1 MNRLTAKGQTLL
13 ELVVG
18 MSLITVVIGALAI
31 TTTYSLRNTQFSKNQ
46 AQATQLAQENME
58 KVRTIKSANYGV
70 CLTNRTPCLTWEEIW
85 DVTFGSSES
94 CTAVG
99 CTYIPTN
106 NCTVTGNITKAL
118 CLTYSENPVD
128 LGNGFTAQVIIEDEP
143 GLSNTQKRVTSEVFW
158 TDTTGKHSSD
168 LVTVFSKL

>member
-1 MNRLTAKGQTLL
+1 MLNLKGQTLL

-46 AQATQLAQENME
+46 AQATKLAQENLE
-58 KVRTIKSANYGV
+58 KVRTIKSSNYGV
-70 CLTNRTPCLTWEEIW
+70 CPDGQVPCLTWEEIW
-85 DVTFGSSES
+85 DEKFGKAGS
-94 CTAVG
+94 CSALG

-106 NCTVTGNITKAL
+106 NCTVTDDLVKAL
-118 CLTYSENPVD
+118 CLTYSAAPVNI
-128 LGNGFTAQVIIEDEP
+128 GNGFTAQVIIEDDVASS
-143 GLSNTQKRVTSEVFW
+143 GTQKTVTSRVFW
-158 TDTTGKHSSD
+158 TDTTGEHSSD